1 MVIVGEFR
9 TSLSLFR
16 FNGCQIADFKYA
28 KALKELEEGLTE
40 EELTIERQKVMK
52 RATFTKIERLIRNK
66 FAQWNKKQ
74 ETEKTANYE
83 TRLKER
89 SRFAFDSICQK
100 VLDEHWSEN
109 LMWKK
114 GEYDADNEM
123 LSIKFYYEDKNKN
136 EICAVWYD
144 IALPP
149 EYVIISGLP

>member
-1 MVIVGEFR
+1 MNNLNIRGNFR
-9 TSLSLFR
+9 YILEE
-16 FNGCQIADFKYA
+16 YA

-100 VLDEHWSEN
+100 
-109 LMWKK
+109 
-114 GEYDADNEM
+114 
-123 LSIKFYYEDKNKN
+123 
-136 EICAVWYD
+136 AV
-144 IALPP
+144 
-149 EYVIISGLP
+149 G